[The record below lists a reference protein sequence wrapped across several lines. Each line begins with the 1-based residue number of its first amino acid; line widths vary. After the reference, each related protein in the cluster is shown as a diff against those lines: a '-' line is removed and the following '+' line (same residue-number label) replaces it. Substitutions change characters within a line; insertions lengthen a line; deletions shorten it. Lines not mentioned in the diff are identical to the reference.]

1 MSRHEFT
8 WLWPLVCLIIS
19 VPAVG
24 EAQRSRQVSRLGDQ
38 LPALCAQG
46 FVWRE
51 AFAGD
56 YVCVT
61 PESRSVVARENTDP
75 ASAEPCQP
83 GTVWREARPS
93 DHVCVSLARRSEVA
107 DENHHAFARVGGT
120 TPPKGRP
127 CAQGFVWREAFSG
140 DYVCVTSESRAI
152 VARENTDPA
161 YAEPCQPG
169 TVWREARPSDHICV
183 SLVRRGA
190 VADENRRAAARVAG
204 TPSPDLPPA
213 PPLAPPPAPPARPTT
228 APTGDLSNDT
238 EYWNQYGFSVSVA
251 RSSSLSD
258 LIFTWKCRSERYDAF
273 NVRVRISDGR
283 EGQVE
288 VTGGDHGLY
297 RERNAVVGAT
307 YTFMVQ
313 GCNSGT
319 FSSTCTPWSQE
330 VYVNV
335 RH

>member
-1 MSRHEFT
+1 MCFTIGATFTSSCPFSEVHHVLSRNHLALAARLSDT
-8 WLWPLVCLIIS
+8 QRTCRRRS
-19 VPAVG
+19 TAVTADVKG
-24 EAQRSRQVSRLGDQ
+24 RRPTGCALRPGLRVARSL
-38 LPALCAQG
+38 
-46 FVWRE
+46 
-51 AFAGD
+51 AGD

-61 PESRSVVARENTDP
+61 SASRAEVAREN
-75 ASAEPCQP
+75 
-83 GTVWREARPS
+83 R
-93 DHVCVSLARRSEVA
+93 
-107 DENHHAFARVGGT
+107 
-120 TPPKGRP
+120 
-127 CAQGFVWREAFSG
+127 
-140 DYVCVTSESRAI
+140 
-152 VARENTDPA
+152 DPA

-190 VADENRRAAARVAG
+190 VADENRRAAVRVAG
-204 TPSPDLPPA
+204 EPSPDLTPA
-213 PPLAPPPAPPARPTT
+213 PPPTPPPAPPARPTT

-258 LIFTWKCRSERYDAF
+258 LIFTWQCRSERYDAF

-288 VTGGDHGLY
+288 VAGGDHGRY

-313 GCNSGT
+313 GCNAGT
-319 FSSTCTPWSQE
+319 FSSNCTPWSQE